1 MSKHLGPGA
10 GPSHVDPSLIRPRR
24 GVLAGV
30 WVAAGLLLLGA
41 VAGFVLTLVSAVDA
55 IDRDQAFRSGGSA
68 RVEVTAGGE
77 PAVYGQAPVPEGAE
91 CTLDGPG
98 EAKFSP
104 YGARYTVKL
113 NRTTWVRL
121 LRIEADTP
129 GTYTLRCTDP
139 AGSATFAPGD
149 GAGLGALANT
159 LLLRSALPGLAGFA
173 LAGVAIALIVK
184 RSRHRNRLAAE
195 ALGRSG
201 PPPHGN
207 GSSYGPGGPAGPQHD
222 PWQSPPGAPRK
233 E

>member
-1 MSKHLGPGA
+1 M
-10 GPSHVDPSLIRPRR
+10 
-24 GVLAGV
+24 

-55 IDRDQAFRSGGSA
+55 VDRDQAFRSGGSA
-68 RVEVTAGGE
+68 RVEVTGDGE
-77 PAVYGQAPVPEGAE
+77 PAVYGRAPVPERAD

-98 EAKFSP
+98 EATFSR
-104 YGARYTVKL
+104 YGASYTVKL

-121 LRIEADTP
+121 LRIEAGTP

-149 GAGLGALANT
+149 GAGLGALADA
-159 LLLRSALPGLAGFA
+159 LLLRSALPGVAGLA
-173 LAGVAIALIVK
+173 LAGVAIALVVR
-184 RSRHRNRLAAE
+184 RSRHRNGLAAE
-195 ALGRSG
+195 ALGRPG

-207 GSSYGPGGPAGPQHD
+207 GPSYGPGGPAGPQHD
-222 PWQSPPGAPRK
+222 PWQPPPGAPRK

>member
-68 RVEVTAGGE
+68 RVEVTADGE
-77 PAVYGQAPVPEGAE
+77 PAVYGQAPVPEGAD

-159 LLLRSALPGLAGFA
+159 LLLRSALPGLAGLA
-173 LAGVAIALIVK
+173 LAGVAVALVVR

-201 PPPHGN
+201 PPPHGD
-207 GSSYGPGGPAGPQHD
+207 GPSYGPGGPAGLQHD
-222 PWQSPPGAPRK
+222 PWRSPPGAPRK

>member
-10 GPSHVDPSLIRPRR
+10 GPSHVDPSRIRPRR

-68 RVEVTAGGE
+68 RVEVTAGDE

-159 LLLRSALPGLAGFA
+159 LLLRSALPGLAGLA

-207 GSSYGPGGPAGPQHD
+207 GSPYGPGGPAGPQHD